1 MTQRP
6 TPRDRDAVHAAD
18 LIDPERGFLPN
29 PDPLARLPAVLDPWE
44 EVAAELPKLLAQH
57 RARRALAAMP
67 LLDAGVLADGPELRR
82 AMLLLSYF
90 GHAWVWQGPEVSDR
104 LPPSVAVPWHA
115 VARRLGRPPVL
126 SYASYALD
134 NWRRLDPSAP
144 IELGN
149 LGLLQNFLGGVD
161 EEWFILVHV
170 EIEARAAT
178 ALTSIPRAQAAA
190 AAADPDRLGVE
201 LRAMAESLE
210 AMVAVL
216 ARMPE
221 GCDPYIYYRR
231 VRPYIHGWK
240 DHPMLRGGV
249 VYEGV
254 AEYGGAGQRFRGET
268 GAQSAIVPAL
278 DAALGI
284 AHADDPLRPYLLEMR
299 DYMTPEQRA
308 FLVAVE
314 AGPALRPFLAQVVS
328 GEGLRIR
335 AAAGGEAIELYD
347 RCVTALAA
355 FRGQHL
361 DYADRYIHRQV
372 PSGPDNPTDRGTA
385 GTPFMAYLKKH
396 LDETLAHRL
405 GK

>member
-1 MTQRP
+1 MARRRST
-6 TPRDRDAVHAAD
+6 DRSRGSSIEHLVDR
-18 LIDPERGFLPN
+18 ERGFLPR
-29 PDPLARLPAVLDPWE
+29 PDPLECLPGDFGAWE
-44 EVAAELPKLLAQH
+44 GVAAELPKLLAQH
-57 RARRALAAMP
+57 GARHALASMP
-67 LLDAGVLADGPELRR
+67 VLDVASLAPGPELRR

-90 GHAWVWQGPEVSDR
+90 GHAWVWQGPEASDR
-104 LPPSVAVPWHA
+104 LPCSIAVPWHV
-115 VARRLGRPPVL
+115 VARRLSRPPVL

-134 NWRRLDPSAP
+134 NWRRLDPSGP

-149 LGLLQNFLGGVD
+149 LALLQNFLGGID

-170 EIEARAAT
+170 EIEARAAP
-178 ALTSIPRAQAAA
+178 ALDAIPRAQAAVA
-190 AAADPDRLGVE
+190 AGDVSRLTVE
-201 LRAMAESLE
+201 LRAIAESLE

-240 DHPMLRGGV
+240 DHPMLRAGV

-254 AEYGGAGQRFRGET
+254 AEYGGEGQRFRGET
-268 GAQSAIVPAL
+268 GAQSAIVPSL

-284 AHADDPLRPYLLEMR
+284 EHADDPLRPYLLEMR

-308 FLVAVE
+308 YLTAVE
-314 AGPALRPFLAQVVS
+314 GGPPLRPLLRS
-328 GEGLRIR
+328 GV
-335 AAAGGEAIELYD
+335 AAGAEAVELYD
-347 RCVTALAA
+347 RCVTALGA

-385 GTPFMAYLKKH
+385 GTPFMAYLRKH

-405 GK
+405 APERAG